1 MSEFG
6 MEYKWSLIY
15 QQIWKE
21 TCFYHFIFID
31 WNGAVCLKRLR
42 RKKLCQLT
50 GRSSW
55 ESKVGGKLLP
65 FSYDFSIFLKNS
77 SVQRSE
83 TIMQT
88 DSRRLRSLIVS
99 PVAVAMKL
107 LAARF
112 SLCQVKTA
120 LTALAVFSS
129 CFYPSAEKQPVTWS
143 TFTRSARKIPE
154 TISRRCNLKS
164 LWPESIGLRERDSPR
179 DPLIPVHSV

>member
-1 MSEFG
+1 M
-6 MEYKWSLIY
+6 
-15 QQIWKE
+15 WKE

-31 WNGAVCLKRLR
+31 WNGEVCVRRVR

-50 GRSSW
+50 GRASW
-55 ESKVGGKLLP
+55 ESEVGGKLLP
-65 FSYDFSIFLKNS
+65 FSYDFSILLKNW

-112 SLCQVKTA
+112 SLCQVKTS

-129 CFYPSAEKQPVTWS
+129 CFYPSTEKQPVTWS
-143 TFTRSARKIPE
+143 TFTRRARKIPE
-154 TISRRCNLKS
+154 TISRRCNCKS
-164 LWPESIGLRERDSPR
+164 LWPESIGLREKRFPKGSVNPR
-179 DPLIPVHSV
+179 PQRVTKNLNSWV